1 MMFFRR
7 LLTVAFSS
15 VFPGESKAA
24 PSPAH
29 RAIAAAF
36 RAWAEAR
43 SLRVVD
49 AEPHSH
55 HSFRVVGRLAG
66 RDVVVDPG
74 IDGRVPGW
82 VQVTVAVSIPE
93 AKPLLV
99 TRTTPITDAPIFH
112 VRALFD
118 DAELGPELRAITL
131 SPRQLRL
138 RLAPGASPDLVEHA
152 VRRIGETLRV
162 LYQTP
167 EPRTDRT
174 SGSQPR
180 HSCITTVPYP
190 T

>member
-1 MMFFRR
+1 MFFFRR
-7 LLTVAFSS
+7 LLTL
-15 VFPGESKAA
+15 VFPTPA
-24 PSPAH
+24 PTPAH

-43 SLRVVD
+43 HLRVVD
-49 AEPHSH
+49 AEPSSH
-55 HSFRVVGRLAG
+55 HCFRIAGRLAG

-74 IDGRVPGW
+74 IDGQVPGW
-82 VQVTVAVSIPE
+82 VQVTVAVAIPD

-99 TRTTPITDAPIFH
+99 TRVTPIIDAATFH

-118 DAELGPELRAITL
+118 DRDLGPELRAITL
-131 SPRQLRL
+131 SPRHLRL
-138 RLAPGASPDLVEHA
+138 RLAPGTSPDLVEHA
-152 VRRIGETLRV
+152 VARIGETLRV
-162 LYQTP
+162 LYQSP

-174 SGSQPR
+174 SASQPR